1 MSAEQLSNMIELAT
15 QRHNGQLDKGGMPYI
30 LHCLKVM
37 HYTKSDDLEV
47 KAIAVGHDLIE
58 DTFPDVLSG
67 QKFLGARGFSRRV
80 IEGVMALTKRH
91 NQSYEDYK
99 MQVKANPDAVLVKMA
114 DLRHNSDIRRLKG
127 ITDKDIERVRRYHE
141 FYLELKELCR

>member
-47 KAIAVGHDLIE
+47 KATAVGHDLIE

-99 MQVKANPDAVLVKMA
+99 AQVKTNPDAILVKMA